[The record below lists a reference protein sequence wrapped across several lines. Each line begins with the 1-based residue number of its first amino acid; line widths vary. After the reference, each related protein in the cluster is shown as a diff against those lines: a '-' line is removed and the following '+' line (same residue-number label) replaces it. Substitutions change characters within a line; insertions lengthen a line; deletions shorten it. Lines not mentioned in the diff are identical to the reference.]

1 MIFVIKKSLTI
12 FLLRFVKKF
21 TILERNSLCSINKY
35 LIKITSLTCSGQD
48 FDIYMYFYFFL
59 FSSLFI
65 FFKLSARTGE
75 TRYDCKILE
84 LFSLHFNLI
93 GWILLLKILK
103 PKEKIYF
110 KWVCRLSLKWN
121 NNNNKNIAVMLTN
134 RPNRPDP
141 LKRLGMLWY
150 ISSTFTFTKRMFSL

>member
-1 MIFVIKKSLTI
+1 MWISIFS
-12 FLLRFVKKF
+12 
-21 TILERNSLCSINKY
+21 
-35 LIKITSLTCSGQD
+35 
-48 FDIYMYFYFFL
+48 

-65 FFKLSARTGE
+65 FFKLSAGTGE

-84 LFSLHFNLI
+84 LFFLHFNLI

-110 KWVCRLSLKWN
+110 KWVCRLSSKWN

-134 RPNRPDP
+134 WPNRPDS
-141 LKRLGMLWY
+141 LKRLGMLWPTNKVHTY
-150 ISSTFTFTKRMFSL
+150 IFSKRTLPNLILIHYMEVTNACINILRPVLFCWSIHDDLKKIKHYKFIFQKWM